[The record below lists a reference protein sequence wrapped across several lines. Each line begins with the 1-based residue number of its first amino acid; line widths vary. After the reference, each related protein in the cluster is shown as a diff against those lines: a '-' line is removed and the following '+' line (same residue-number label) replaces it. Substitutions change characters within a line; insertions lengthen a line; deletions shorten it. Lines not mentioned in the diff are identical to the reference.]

1 MTGHWAGSKTTDSAG
16 TFRLVADKPKPL
28 ISANMVT
35 SVRLMVMPL
44 MAWLLYQ
51 PPSPT
56 WWLALVLGTVVSSTD
71 FVDGYIARKYGPTV
85 LGGMLDP
92 LADKVFVALI
102 YLPLMDVGF
111 VPMWAV
117 ALLFVREFLVTSI
130 RSAYGWRG
138 LQLKTSYFGKV
149 KTWVQMQGI
158 LTLMAVALL
167 DRDTLVIALLVTAFM
182 PGLVVLYFWF
192 AKKEFSVGFSIA
204 VVLGLAL
211 VALFK
216 YPSQRTG
223 IDVTMYF
230 VCGITWMSGLDYLAG
245 AIPTLRKAGGFHR
258 ADVIRILAAITI
270 PISAVLVMMQTDVIA
285 IPMLAIV
292 SLELAVGGL
301 DNLLSRHKAT
311 SSVLSFSVR
320 TMGTS
325 GLLIAALF
333 IESQATTLAWAAMAV
348 STLGVAHEFWHG
360 RSHYLDDSKW
370 DEELL
375 EA

>member
-1 MTGHWAGSKTTDSAG
+1 
-16 TFRLVADKPKPL
+16 
-28 ISANMVT
+28 MVT
-35 SVRLMVMPL
+35 SVRLLVMPV

-51 PPSPT
+51 VPSPAEGKT
-56 WWLALVLGTVVSSTD
+56 NWWLALVLGSVVSCTD

-117 ALLFVREFLVTSI
+117 GLLFVREFLVTSI

-167 DRDTLVIALLVTAFM
+167 SKSTLLLILLITACL
-182 PGLVVLYFWF
+182 PALVVLYFWF
-192 AKKEFSVGFSIA
+192 AKKEFSIGFSIA

-216 YPSQRTG
+216 YPESQTTS
-223 IDVTMYF
+223 INVTMYF
-230 VCGITWMSGLDYLAG
+230 VCAITWMSGFDYLAG
-245 AIPTLRKAGGFHR
+245 AIPTLHKAGGFHR
-258 ADVIRILAAITI
+258 ADVIRLLAAVTI
-270 PISAVLVMMQTDVIA
+270 PISAVLVMMKTDVIA

-292 SLELAVGGL
+292 SFELAVGGL
-301 DNLLSRHKAT
+301 DNLLSRHKAS
-311 SSVLSFSVR
+311 SSVLSFSAR
-320 TMGTS
+320 TLGS
-325 GLLIAALF
+325 SSLLILALF
-333 IESQATTLAWAAMAV
+333 IDSQATTLAWAAMAI
-348 STLGVAHEFWHG
+348 SGLGVAHEFWHG

-370 DEELL
+370 DEAMV